1 MAKYNRLA
9 GSETLCYGKNLLHR
23 ILLESVMTATRPA
36 LCTIAVSLFS
46 FLVTLPDA
54 LAAEINPLVKEV
66 QNTEEFFP
74 DGIGN
79 VWHYVGHTHTE
90 TIERIAEIK
99 FKNEVTTIGT
109 TNMQGLTVKIFRET
123 NQGNKGPSDGFFR
136 RDTTG
141 IMYYGSLPTTPF
153 EQQLV
158 PYRVLKFPLVLG
170 STFQQLSKTDID
182 MRTDLD
188 GDDKPERGDVVAAA
202 QVMGYEPVTVAAGT
216 FPEALRIEAIMTIS
230 IKLSKSGQV
239 AVSHDKVTSW
249 FVRGVGLIKYIE
261 TIEAPP
267 ILETRGDITYLSE
280 ELESYTIKGMV
291 SAWPLPGSA
300 LGVSGL

>member
-1 MAKYNRLA
+1 MTLRKRAVLA
-9 GSETLCYGKNLLHR
+9 IAFALVGVAVIFLPTVVAET
-23 ILLESVMTATRPA
+23 
-36 LCTIAVSLFS
+36 
-46 FLVTLPDA
+46 
-54 LAAEINPLVKEV
+54 NPLLKEV

-79 VWHYVGHTHTE
+79 VWNYIGHTHTE

-99 FKNEVTTIGT
+99 FKNEVTTVGT
-109 TNMQGLTVKIFRET
+109 TNMKGLTVKIFRET
-123 NQGNKGPSDGFFR
+123 NQGNKGSTDGFFR
-136 RDTTG
+136 RDNTG

-170 STFQQLSKTDID
+170 STFQQLSKVDID
-182 MRTDLD
+182 MKTDLD
-188 GDDKPERGDVVAAA
+188 GDDRPERGDVVAEA
-202 QVMGYEPVTVAAGT
+202 QVVGYEPVTVGAGT
-216 FPEALRIEAIMTIS
+216 YPEALRIEAMMTIS

-249 FVRGVGLIKYIE
+249 FVRGIGLIKYIE

-267 ILETRGDITYLSE
+267 ILETRGEITYLSE

-291 SAWPLPGSA
+291 SAVPLAGSA
-300 LGVSGL
+300 ENGSGL